1 MKVFGVVLC
10 AIVSLCAM
18 QAVAQDSVDVTFRYN
33 VAGFPTGVS
42 VPGQFNNWSTTAW
55 PMTYRGGTLWTR
67 DARLAV
73 GGAPSP
79 IPGAYQYKFYY
90 NGVTV
95 WPNDPLNHHVN
106 PSDYDNSF
114 IIVKDPTIYHF
125 LPNQR
130 TGTVNTNHPTITAY
144 IFPKVGTTFDT
155 SQLALTIDGTTI
167 TGIGSSYNFA
177 TKQMSYTV
185 PNPMANGQHT
195 VILRAG
201 NTLDTVSFFVQVG
214 GPPIAVMPSYAK
226 HGVTLPSAASND
238 STTFRLRVGGTNFVA
253 LRIAPVGQPVAGV
266 QPVFMRK
273 NPTTDDYWLNVYLP
287 PGTYEY
293 QYQTAS
299 GPLFNDPWGRYNG
312 TYGTRF
318 TIGPEGLSADDYV
331 WRSTNYV
338 RPPLNKLVIYEL
350 HVGEFA
356 GGYYGLGGGQAGF
369 THLTTLLPYLDSLGI
384 NAVELMPIT
393 DYGLIGRSGHS
404 WGYDIAHQF
413 AIEPA
418 YGTPRE
424 FKAFVDSAHARGI
437 AVILDVVFNHLNDTG
452 PLWQMQPDTSSPYF
466 KDCNDRRFNEDE
478 LCFFRDL
485 DHWTPETQEL
495 VYTCLKM
502 WIDEYRVDGFR
513 YDYTQGIGWN
523 VNEPTKGILGWANRI
538 HQEYQGQIYQIAEH
552 LPESPALIY
561 YSGLT
566 GGWHDSFHDE
576 MFEEARFRNRTL
588 QRIEDL
594 VLDLGAYPGN
604 DIPSTPARYANRTEP
619 VNHTNN
625 HDEQSVL
632 YEMITYQGVPL
643 AEALLRDKL
652 YGTLM
657 FTSLGIPM
665 LWEGQEFSAPRGWT
679 DGGHR
684 LSYRPVEWY
693 LYPTPRGQSHFA
705 WYKTLIRQRKRN
717 PALYDG
723 ILRRL
728 WRYDAQKTLV
738 WGFED
743 TTTTARFVC
752 VANFT
757 NVDQTVNNIPW
768 IGSGTFYNIV
778 DQSTLTVSGGVVPS
792 MMVPAYTARCYS
804 SIPDSILNDVRQT
817 AEQVPSRFDLLQNY
831 PNPFN
836 PSTRIRFSIPSKNGR
851 GGEWE
856 KVVLEVY
863 DVLGREVRTLV
874 NEDLP
879 PGSYEVTWDAT
890 GMPSGVYLY
899 KLTAGSFTQTRKM
912 ILMR

>member
-1 MKVFGVVLC
+1 MKWVLMV
-10 AIVSLCAM
+10 AAMLCCGR
-18 QAVAQDSVDVTFRYN
+18 AVAQDSVDVTFRYN
-33 VAGFPTGVS
+33 IEGFPTGLS
-42 VPGQFNNWSTTAW
+42 VPGQFNGWSTTAW

-73 GGAPSP
+73 GGAPAP

-106 PSDYDNSF
+106 PSDNDNSF

-130 TGTVNTNHPTITAY
+130 TGSVNTDRPTITAY
-144 IFPKVGTTFDT
+144 IFPKVGTVFDT
-155 SQLALTIDGTTI
+155 SQLALTIDGNTI
-167 TGIGSSYNFA
+167 SGIGSSYNFS

-185 PNPMANGQHT
+185 PTPMSNGMHT

-201 NTLDTVSFFVQVG
+201 NTLDTVSFLVQVG
-214 GPPIAVMPSYAK
+214 GPPLAPLPPYAK
-226 HGVTLPSAASND
+226 HGVTLPSPASND

-253 LRIAPVGQPVAGV
+253 LRVAPLGQPVTSAT
-266 QPVFMRK
+266 PVFMRK
-273 NPTTDDYWLNVYLP
+273 NPTTNDFWINLSLP

-299 GPLFNDPWGRYNG
+299 GNLINDPWGRYNG

-318 TIGPEGLSADDYV
+318 TIGPEGLSADNYL
-331 WRSTNYV
+331 WRSTNYQ

-369 THLTTLLPYLDSLGI
+369 SHLTTLLPYLDSLGI

-393 DYGLIGRSGHS
+393 DYGLIGRSGFS
-404 WGYDIAHQF
+404 WGYDVSHHF

-418 YGTPRE
+418 YGTPRD
-424 FKAFVDSAHARGI
+424 FKVFVDSAHARGI
-437 AVILDVVFNHLNDTG
+437 AVILDVVFNHLNDLG

-466 KDCNDRRFNEDE
+466 KDCNDRRFNEDD
-478 LCFFRDL
+478 LCFFQDM
-485 DHWTPETQEL
+485 DHWTPETQEY
-495 VYTCLKM
+495 VYTALKM

-538 HQEYQGQIYQIAEH
+538 DQEYQGRIYQIAEH

-576 MFEEARFRNRTL
+576 MFDEARFRNRTL
-588 QRIEDL
+588 QRLEDL
-594 VLDLGAYPGN
+594 VIDLGAYPGN
-604 DIPSTPARYANRTEP
+604 DIPSSPGRYASRAEP

-632 YEMITYQGVPL
+632 YEMITFQGVPL
-643 AEALLRDKL
+643 NEALQRDKL
-652 YGTLM
+652 YAT
-657 FTSLGIPM
+657 FIFASLGIPM
-665 LWEGQEFSAPRGWT
+665 LWEGQEFSAPRGWQT
-679 DGGHR
+679 GGER
-684 LSYRPVEWY
+684 LTYRPVEWS
-693 LYPTPRGQSHFA
+693 LYPTQRGQSHFA

-717 PALYDG
+717 PALYNG
-723 ILRRL
+723 VLRRL
-728 WRYDAQKTLV
+728 YRYDAQRTLV

-743 TTTTARFVC
+743 TTTSARFVAL
-752 VANFT
+752 ANLTNAAQTVT
-757 NVDQTVNNIPW
+757 NVPW
-768 IGSGTFYNIV
+768 VGSGTFYNIV

-792 MMVPAYTARCYS
+792 MMVPANTALCFS
-804 SIPDSILNDVRQT
+804 SFPDSIINDVKQSNGSVPT
-817 AEQVPSRFDLLQNY
+817 AFALRQNY

-836 PSTRIRFSIPSKNGR
+836 PSTIIRFEVPSSR
-851 GGEWE
+851 FVSL
-856 KVVLEVY
+856 KVF
-863 DVLGREVRTLV
+863 DILGREVRTLV
-874 NEDLP
+874 NENLKA
-879 PGSYEVTWDAT
+879 GSYEARFDAT
-890 GMPSGVYLY
+890 GLASGVYLY
-899 KLTAGSFTQTRKM
+899 RLTSGTFAETKRM
-912 ILMR
+912 LLIR